1 MTGDALTKF
10 GILEVSGLNRMDLG
24 YLTQTVGYKWR
35 YKKYCKDRRLNTLI
49 SHNELKWVEFR
60 IDYGREM
67 LHDRN

>member
-24 YLTQTVGYKWR
+24 YLTQTVGYKRR

-49 SHNELKWVEFR
+49 SHNELK
-60 IDYGREM
+60 
-67 LHDRN
+67 